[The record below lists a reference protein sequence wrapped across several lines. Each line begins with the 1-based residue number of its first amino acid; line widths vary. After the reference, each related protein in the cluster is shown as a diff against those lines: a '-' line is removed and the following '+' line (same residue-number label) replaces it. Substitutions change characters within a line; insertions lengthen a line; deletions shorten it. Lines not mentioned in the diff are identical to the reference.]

1 MDHDIMWQQ
10 FVKYRPMLEEAYEGW
25 SKSKEQEELNRRKT
39 LDGRPLSDEEIA
51 ANDAGQA
58 GGRALP
64 GHYVR
69 EGAHPQPVEPR
80 TLEAGSEQELDRL
93 REMAEE
99 EGIDYE
105 ENWDAAKLKEE
116 LDMDDDEPV
125 MEKVEEPP
133 PPSQGQPGAPGTG
146 ATASGFGGQN
156 NDPNAGASTGSGTPH
171 ANPASLGATASGV
184 GGQNNTLSPEEQALI
199 REEGLQVEAQP
210 EMTDEQKAAA
220 EQASDLP
227 KASETS
233 RVSMAEGK
241 SSGQAQAGNGGR
253 RSQANQQGQQNQGEQ
268 DKPTEGNTKRNV
280 K

>member
-25 SKSKEQEELNRRKT
+25 SKGKEQEELNRRKT

-105 ENWDAAKLKEE
+105 ENWDAKKFKQE
-116 LDMDDDEPV
+116 LDMDEDDLV

-133 PPSQGQPGAPGTG
+133 PPSQGQSGAPGTG
-146 ATASGFGGQN
+146 ATASGVGGQN
-156 NDPNAGASTGSGTPH
+156 NDPHAGRSTASGTGG
-171 ANPASLGATASGV
+171 NPNPPGFGATASGV
-184 GGQNNTLSPEEQALI
+184 GGQDNTLSPEEQALI
-199 REEGLQVEAQP
+199 REEGLDVQAEP
-210 EMTDEQKAAA
+210 EMTAEQKAAA
-220 EQASDLP
+220 EESEQP

-233 RVSMAEGK
+233 RVSIADQPK
-241 SSGQAQAGNGGR
+241 NGRSVR
-253 RSQANQQGQQNQGEQ
+253 RGDQQGQQNQGEQ
-268 DKPTEGNTKRNV
+268 DKPQAEGSTRQKV